1 MADFAVL
8 PLLNTHGEDTMIK
21 DRHTKESRT
30 GESSRSLVSKP
41 AASSTPPSHYGSYSM
56 SAPSSQVAES
66 PTQNWKKY
74 TDSRM
79 RQFSGGR

>member
-1 MADFAVL
+1 
-8 PLLNTHGEDTMIK
+8 MIK
-21 DRHTKESRT
+21 DRHAK
-30 GESSRSLVSKP
+30 ESSRTLAVKP
-41 AASSTPPSHYGSYSM
+41 AASSTPIRYSM
-56 SAPSSQVAES
+56 SAPSQVAES

>member
-1 MADFAVL
+1 
-8 PLLNTHGEDTMIK
+8 MIK
-21 DRHTKESRT
+21 DRHTKESSRT
-30 GESSRSLVSKP
+30 LASKP
-41 AASSTPPSHYGSYSM
+41 DAHRSTSSLGSSGYSM
-56 SAPSSQVAES
+56 SAPSQVAES